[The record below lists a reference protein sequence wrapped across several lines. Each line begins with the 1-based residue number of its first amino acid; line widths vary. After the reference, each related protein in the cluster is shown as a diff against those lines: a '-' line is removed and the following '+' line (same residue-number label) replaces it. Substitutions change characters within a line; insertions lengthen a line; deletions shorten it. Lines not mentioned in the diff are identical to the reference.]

1 MEMKEFHY
9 EDGLRVSLFNLDHK
23 AVPYHFHNEVS
34 DLMYCSRGVITVE
47 LPDSGE
53 VFTVRPG
60 EMFQVPCPSRHR
72 FVNGAD
78 AGTPSRYV
86 LLQIGDF
93 DINFVPDGE
102 RLAEGLAEKSGG
114 RSDERSENR
123 SDGREKP
130 GTVYIED
137 RREDIAKLADRFAA
151 DRPAELTPE
160 EQADVVQALRAFVAH
175 GVRSGHPRAA
185 ARS

>member
-60 EMFQVPCPSRHR
+60 EMFQVPLPQPAPVRQRRRCRHTLPVR
-72 FVNGAD
+72 PVA
-78 AGTPSRYV
+78 
-86 LLQIGDF
+86 
-93 DINFVPDGE
+93 
-102 RLAEGLAEKSGG
+102 
-114 RSDERSENR
+114 
-123 SDGREKP
+123 
-130 GTVYIED
+130 D
-137 RREDIAKLADRFAA
+137 RR
-151 DRPAELTPE
+151 
-160 EQADVVQALRAFVAH
+160 LRH
-175 GVRSGHPRAA
+175 QLRTGR
-185 ARS
+185 